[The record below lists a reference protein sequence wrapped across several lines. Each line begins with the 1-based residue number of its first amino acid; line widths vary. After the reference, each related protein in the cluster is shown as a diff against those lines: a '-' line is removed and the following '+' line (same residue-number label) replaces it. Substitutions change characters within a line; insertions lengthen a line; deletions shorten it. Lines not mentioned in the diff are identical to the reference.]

1 MANIAGCLV
10 GILSE
15 DTTLVSEKKEVP
27 FFTREGRLF
36 SLRRRYEELGA
47 EGEGERQQVL
57 GKNRPTNLEYTYTN
71 NYVTLVNR
79 MIFSGR
85 NLIQKKTTVNGSFG
99 KSETP
104 DIQTILL
111 WTKVFRLIDCID
123 PMSDRIL

>member
-1 MANIAGCLV
+1 M

-15 DTTLVSEKKEVP
+15 DTTLVSEQKEVP